1 MYARTYYI
9 ILSEAEFPN
18 ECRDVGSHVFLPER
32 SGVEVAVDAAGL
44 AEREMNVN

>member
-9 ILSEAEFPN
+9 LSAQVEFPL

-32 SGVEVAVDAAGL
+32 SGVEVAVDASRL
-44 AEREMNVN
+44 AKREVDVD